1 MKLFLTWLALHGQ
14 TGSLLTYGPP
24 SMMVWFMTQF
34 FISWMSSIVSSVREC
49 RCEETESFPKLK
61 DLSQS
66 DAIAGTANKS
76 KARAASRGKASL
88 WSAHQRIGLIVIV
101 GRFSR

>member
-1 MKLFLTWLALHGQ
+1 
-14 TGSLLTYGPP
+14 
-24 SMMVWFMTQF
+24 MMVWFMTQF

-76 KARAASRGKASL
+76 KARAASRGKGAFEDGEWQVAFNDMSN
-88 WSAHQRIGLIVIV
+88 R
-101 GRFSR
+101 